1 MLDIRKPTAII
12 LDIEGTTTSP
22 KFVSDVL
29 FPFIRSHLKKYL
41 KENWGK
47 DELAVTIDKL
57 REQQNR
63 DRRQGITLPLIL
75 DNNDEQGKDAVLK
88 SVVSNVLWQM
98 DEKRKSTALKQ
109 IQILVWVYGYERG
122 FIKGQ

>member
-1 MLDIRKPTAII
+1 MIDVRKPAAII

-41 KENWGK
+41 KDNWGK
-47 DELAVTIDKL
+47 NELSVTIDKL

-63 DRRQGITLPLIL
+63 DRKSGVTVPLIL
-75 DNNDEQGKDAVLK
+75 DESDEQNKDTVLR

-98 DEKRKSTALKQ
+98 DEKKKSTALKQ
-109 IQILVWVYGYERG
+109 IQILVWVYGYEKG